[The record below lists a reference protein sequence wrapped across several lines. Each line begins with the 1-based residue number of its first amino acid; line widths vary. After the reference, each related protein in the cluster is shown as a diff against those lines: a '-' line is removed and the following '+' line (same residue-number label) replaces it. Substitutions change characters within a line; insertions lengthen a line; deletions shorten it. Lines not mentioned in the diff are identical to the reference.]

1 MSRHQPRPAD
11 RLEDCFDS
19 LTAQECLEREMSL
32 NNLAVRKMLHTLGA
46 LTDLGAEINS
56 QENFD
61 ELIRA
66 SLHTCLG
73 TLAIPKGAIARFS
86 EKPRQLKIIAAKGL
100 HGALGQ
106 KIELGRD
113 EAEKIASQTKPIN
126 LQVEANGLVHFVRR
140 NGEAFK
146 KLCAFLV
153 VPLTVR
159 SELMG
164 VIYLSEKISGAE
176 FDDDDLEIINTI
188 ARHIGLALYNQRL
201 IISLKRR
208 AEENRRLYRE
218 MHSVYKDT
226 VAAFGAAIDLKDTY
240 TSGHSERVAH
250 YSEAIAKEMGVSGE
264 ELEHISVAGY
274 LHDIGKITIDKT
286 IINNPRPL
294 TDREY
299 KELNRHPMAGY
310 EILSHI
316 RRPWTEIAF
325 MTKCHHEKV
334 DGTGYPNGLRG
345 DEIPLGARIVTFA
358 DSFDAM
364 MTDRPYRV
372 RLSLDV
378 ALAEIEKHTN
388 KQFDAKVI
396 TAFCRLLLKE
406 IQGATRDRVFIAKIG
421 LKFDREIISQKL
433 ADMINEFEGAESPR

>member
-1 MSRHQPRPAD
+1 MR
-11 RLEDCFDS
+11 
-19 LTAQECLEREMSL
+19 MSL
-32 NNLAVRKMLHTLGA
+32 NNLAMRKMLHTLGA
-46 LTDLGAEINS
+46 LTELGAEISS

-61 ELIRA
+61 ELIRT
-66 SLHTCLG
+66 SLYTCLG

-113 EAEKIASQTKPIN
+113 EAEKIASRSKPIK
-126 LQVEANGLVHFVRR
+126 LEAERNGLAHFVRR
-140 NGEAFK
+140 NGDTFK
-146 KLCAFLV
+146 KLRAFLI
-153 VPLTVR
+153 VPMTVR
-159 SELMG
+159 NELMG
-164 VIYLSEKISGAE
+164 VIYLSEKISGAR
-176 FDDDDLEIINTI
+176 FDDEDVDIINTI

-201 IISLKRR
+201 IVSLKRR

-240 TSGHSERVAH
+240 TSGHSERVAR
-250 YSEAIAKEMGVSGE
+250 YSEAIAREMGVTGE

-274 LHDIGKITIDKT
+274 LHDIGKITVDKS

-299 KELNRHPMAGY
+299 KELNKHPMAGY

-316 RRPWTEIAF
+316 RRPWKEIAF

-345 DEIPLGARIVTFA
+345 DEIPLGSKIVTFA

-372 RLSLDV
+372 RLPLEV

-406 IQGATRDRVFIAKIG
+406 IEGASRERVFLTKIG
-421 LKFDREIISQKL
+421 LKFDRESIVEKLRDLIDQFDYSQ
-433 ADMINEFEGAESPR
+433 N